1 MAFHTFVRRNRIL
14 SHFTPRLAA
23 AVSLI
28 ALSSLNYG
36 FDNQGLA
43 TSQAMAT
50 YKHQFGVWNPKTN
63 SYAIPTYWTSL
74 LNSLNF
80 IGFAFVIA
88 GLYIGSIIS
97 ARYGR
102 RMSMFCM
109 CVWATM
115 SATVLV
121 TSRKIEQVLAGRILN
136 YAYIGME
143 LSTCPPFQAEIVPA
157 PIRGF
162 AVGTYQTSLLLG
174 GIIINSVCRGT
185 SELTTNAAWRIP
197 QILFYVI
204 PSIVAVFV
212 WFIPESPRWLLLQGR
227 EKDALESLRLLRTTG
242 NWESDYDPRQEL
254 YLLKRSLLEEQNQ
267 GTYRDLFRGSNRK
280 RTLIAMGMNF
290 FIQATGSPF
299 TAAYGTL
306 FVQSLNSLNAFD
318 YSIMSSCINT
328 FCCLFSITI
337 TDRVGRRPILL
348 IGSALQIAWLFSMA
362 GIGLCDNPT
371 PIQRHSIIALT
382 ALSSASLCFSW
393 DPLNYIVTTELPA
406 SRLRDKTQRVASFVN
421 VATNF
426 AFSFSTPYLLDEPY
440 ANLRSKVGFI
450 FGGLAIASFV
460 FAYFC
465 VPEMKG
471 RTLEEINRMFQDGV
485 PIWKFGRYEAPVEMG
500 IVSEMA
506 VVVEDE
512 DISHGD
518 AAHLERN
525 VGK

>member
-1 MAFHTFVRRNRIL
+1 MALPTFVKRNRIL

-23 AVSLI
+23 TVSLI

-50 YKHQFGVWNPKTN
+50 YKHQFGVYNPKTN

-80 IGFAFVIA
+80 IGFAF

-143 LSTCPPFQAEIVPA
+143 LSTCPPFQAEVVPA

-162 AVGTYQTSLLLG
+162 TVGTYQTSLLLG

-185 SELTTNAAWRIP
+185 SEMTTNAAWRIP
-197 QILFYVI
+197 QMLFYII
-204 PSIVAVFV
+204 PSVVAVCV

-227 EKDALESLRLLRTTG
+227 EKDALESLRLLRTSG
-242 NWESDYDPRQEL
+242 NRESGYDPRQEL
-254 YLLKRSLLEEQNQ
+254 RLLKKSLLEEQNQ
-267 GTYRDLFRGSNRK
+267 GTYSDLFRGSNLK

-306 FVQSLNSLNAFD
+306 FVQSLNSLNPFD

-328 FCCLFSITI
+328 FCCVLSITI
-337 TDRVGRRPILL
+337 TDKVGRRPILL
-348 IGSALQIAWLFSMA
+348 IGSALQIVWLFSMA
-362 GIGLCDNPT
+362 GIGLYHHPT
-371 PIQRHSIIALT
+371 SSQKYSIIALT

-426 AFSFSTPYLLDEPY
+426 AFSFSTPYLLNEPY
-440 ANLRSKVGFI
+440 ANLGSKVGFI
-450 FGGLAIASFV
+450 FGSLAVASFL

-471 RTLEEINRMFQDGV
+471 RTLEEINQMFQDGV
-485 PIWKFGRYEAPVEMG
+485 PIWKFGKYGAPVETG
-500 IVSEMA
+500 TVSEIA
-506 VVVEDE
+506 VVEDE
-512 DISHGD
+512 DVVRGD
-518 AAHLERN
+518 AAYEERN